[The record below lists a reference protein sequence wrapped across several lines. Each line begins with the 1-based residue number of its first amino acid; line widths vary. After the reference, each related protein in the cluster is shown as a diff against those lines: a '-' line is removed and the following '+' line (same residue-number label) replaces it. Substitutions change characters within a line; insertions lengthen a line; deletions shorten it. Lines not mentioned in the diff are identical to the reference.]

1 MTSRTL
7 DYGNYGIVLIMGVMQ
22 DLYHQPY
29 LPGLS
34 SQRLNLHGQVVQ
46 DLVPGACFA
55 LSGGFT
61 MAWGFPLWLWAGAGH
76 LMGLG
81 P

>member
-61 MAWGFPLWLWAGAGH
+61 MAWVFLYGCGRGR
-76 LMGLG
+76 GI
-81 P
+81 